1 MVIPRNLGNVMIRVK
16 TSHLP
21 VAAKS
26 HPGMSGKGNEDQF
39 GIAAFTLS
47 AEDPTPVLVAVL
59 ADGIGGHQAG
69 EVASEKTVNIL
80 LDHIAKSDGH
90 RPTLIIQEAVD
101 QASEAILSQSKA
113 NTKQNGMGSTCALVW
128 VIADRLYTAT
138 IGDSRIYLFH
148 RGRLQQLSKDHT
160 WIQEAL
166 DRAII
171 TPAQIGGHPN
181 AHVIRRY
188 LGSQKPPSAD
198 FRIRLHP
205 RENDAR
211 TEGRQGMRLQEGDIL
226 LLCSDGLT
234 DVVPDAEIERHLRQF
249 GIEAAVPRLIDL
261 ANKHGGPDNIT
272 IIAVRYIAS

>member
-1 MVIPRNLGNVMIRVK
+1 MIMIRVK
-16 TSHLP
+16 TSQLP

-47 AEDPTPVLVAVL
+47 AKDPTPVLVAVL

-80 LDHIAKSDGH
+80 LDHFAKSDGRH
-90 RPTLIIQEAVD
+90 PPLIIQKAVNE
-101 QASEAILSQSKA
+101 ASEAILSQSRA
-113 NTKQNGMGSTCALVW
+113 NTRQSGMGSTCAVVW
-128 VIADRLYTAT
+128 IIADHLYTAT
-138 IGDSRIYLFH
+138 IGDSRIYLLH
-148 RGRLQQLSKDHT
+148 HGRLQQLSKDHT

-166 DRAII
+166 DKTII
-171 TPAQIGGHPN
+171 TPAQIEGHPN

-205 RENDAR
+205 HESEVR
-211 TEGRQGMRLQEGDIL
+211 TKGRQGMRLQEGDIL
-226 LLCSDGLT
+226 LMCSDGLT
-234 DVVPDAEIERHLRQF
+234 DVVPDADIESLLNQF
-249 GIEAAVPRLIDL
+249 TIEKAVPGLVDL
-261 ANKHGGPDNIT
+261 ANHNGGPDNIT
-272 IIAVRYIAS
+272 VIAIFIKTS